1 MTHNAIAVMTV
12 AASGGMQS
20 KHHLVPPMILAQALG
35 EASDV
40 TLGQLLKL
48 LHHLLALVHG
58 VKTMDPKHNLN
69 LDFQG
74 QHITKRFVPRID

>member
-1 MTHNAIAVMTV
+1 MTQNTTAVVTV
-12 AASGGMQS
+12 AALGGMQTI
-20 KHHLVPPMILAQALG
+20 HHLVPPMILAQALG

-58 VKTMDPKHNLN
+58 VKTMDPKH
-69 LDFQG
+69 DF
-74 QHITKRFVPRID
+74 HLYF